1 MTNTGGID
9 GKGLGLGWK
18 VKEMWRKD
26 GRRMG
31 ERKGGIRQNGAE
43 KEGEREE
50 EEEWAEK
57 VNRTESREE
66 E

>member
-31 ERKGGIRQNGAE
+31 ERKGGIR
-43 KEGEREE
+43 
-50 EEEWAEK
+50 
-57 VNRTESREE
+57 
-66 E
+66 